1 MTGFGSASACQGGAQ
16 FAVEI
21 RSVNN
26 RYLKCHVR
34 APDPLQGIEAAIEK
48 LIAGRLGRGSVTVT
62 LRWSDQTADGAG
74 RLNTAALARYIAE
87 LEELAKA
94 ARPDRIRI
102 DLGALATLPGVVIT
116 DTDEER
122 LKASRETMLELVAQA
137 CDAVEQMRVHE
148 GETLRVDLMSHL
160 ETIQSH
166 LREIATRAPDVVE
179 GYQKRLRQRME
190 SLLQEVGRAVEEHDL
205 LREVAVFAER
215 ADIAEEI
222 SRLQGHVD
230 QFKAIMADDDN
241 QLAGRTLD
249 FLAQEML
256 REANTIGSKC
266 LDGEISRRIVEAKGA
281 IDRVKEQ
288 VQNIQ

>member
-1 MTGFGSASACQGGAQ
+1 M
-16 FAVEI
+16 
-21 RSVNN
+21 
-26 RYLKCHVR
+26 
-34 APDPLQGIEAAIEK
+34 
-48 LIAGRLGRGSVTVT
+48 
-62 LRWSDQTADGAG
+62 
-74 RLNTAALARYIAE
+74 
-87 LEELAKA
+87 
-94 ARPDRIRI
+94 RI
-102 DLGALATLPGVVIT
+102 
-116 DTDEER
+116 
-122 LKASRETMLELVAQA
+122 
-137 CDAVEQMRVHE
+137 HE
-148 GETLRVDLMSHL
+148 GETLRADLVSHL
-160 ETIQSH
+160 ETIQSN

-215 ADIAEEI
+215 SDIAEEI

-266 LDGEISRRIVEAKGA
+266 LDGEISHRIVEAKGA